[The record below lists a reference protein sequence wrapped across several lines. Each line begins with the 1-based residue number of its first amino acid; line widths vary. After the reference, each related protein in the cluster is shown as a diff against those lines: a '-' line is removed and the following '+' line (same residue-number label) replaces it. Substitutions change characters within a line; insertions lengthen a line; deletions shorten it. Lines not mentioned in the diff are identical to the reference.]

1 MKETNL
7 IRKLNRL
14 NRGAQEA
21 VQNGTVLSELD
32 LYLHVKRPIEDII
45 KKNLNDINALD
56 GGLLMLVGSA
66 GDGKSHIISRLRHEP
81 SFNDFVFL
89 NDATEGCSP
98 EMSAIDTLKYNLS
111 SYSDNLLSKDCNE
124 KTVIAIN
131 QGKLLD
137 LIEDDSFD
145 EQFHQLKNLVEK
157 NFNDGDVGDGKIRII
172 SLALQQ
178 AFELN
183 LSTGA
188 DYPVESSFM
197 LQIMEKITAK
207 SDNNPFYSAYKKDL
221 ENADSHS
228 VDPVLINYELLQC
241 ENIQNSIVKLI
252 IEAIIRFDLTITPRD
267 FLDFIH
273 SILVFP
279 KWRNFREQED
289 IFQALLPTLIF
300 NSSDNKVQKALSMLD
315 PLNASNV
322 EHEKR
327 LSCLNAA
334 SSYKDTSMNL
344 DCVEPSLR
352 KDLEKLLIKCFNQK
366 QSIETSCMIFRI
378 EHLLNYHSE
387 SYPYIDFLNKL
398 VGYYK
403 RDNFTYED
411 LEILVREAIPRHYGS
426 YFSKSDCIP
435 LNIQGRKYKIFASLD
450 FEEPEFYPKFD
461 SNKPHLFDRKIKMI
475 WTFKEENVPLNI
487 DYHLFEHLY
496 ELKCGKLAT
505 TYEGEKNLTFSN
517 FIRKISQY
525 SSADTKVFIMDND
538 NEKTVFSMKKSGL
551 LRME

>member
-7 IRKLNRL
+7 IRALNRL
-14 NRGAQEA
+14 NRGSQGA
-21 VQNGTVLSELD
+21 VQNGTALSDLD
-32 LYLHVKRPIEDII
+32 LYLHVKRPIEDIVR
-45 KKNLNDINALD
+45 KNLNDINSLN
-56 GGLLMLVGSA
+56 GGLLLLVGSA
-66 GDGKSHIISRLRHEP
+66 GDGKSHIISQLRSEP
-81 SFNDFVFL
+81 PFSDFVFL

-98 EMSAIDTLKYNLS
+98 EMSAVETLKYNLS
-111 SYSDNLLSKDCNE
+111 SYSDYFLSKDCND

-137 LIEDDSFD
+137 LIEEDSFN
-145 EQFHQLKNLVEK
+145 EQFHQLKGLIEK

-183 LSTGA
+183 LNTSA

-207 SDNNPFYSAYKKDL
+207 NDSNPFYSAYKKDL
-221 ENADSHS
+221 ENADPHS
-228 VDPVLINYELLQC
+228 IDPILINYELLQC
-241 ENIQNSIVKLI
+241 ENIQKAIVKLI

-273 SILVFP
+273 SVLVFP
-279 KWRNFREQED
+279 KWRNFKEQED
-289 IFQALLPTLIF
+289 VFHALLPTLIF

-327 LSCLNAA
+327 LSRLNAA
-334 SSYKDTSMNL
+334 SSYKDVSMNL
-344 DCVEPSLR
+344 DGVELSL
-352 KDLEKLLIKCFNQK
+352 KNNLEKLLIKCFNQK

-387 SYPYIDFLNKL
+387 SYPYKDFLNKL

-403 RDNFTYED
+403 QDNFTYED
-411 LEILVREAIPRHYGS
+411 LEILVKEAIPRHYGS
-426 YFSKSDCIP
+426 YFSESDCIP

-461 SNKPHLFDRKIKMI
+461 PSKPHLFDRKIKMI
-475 WTFKEENVPLNI
+475 WTFKGEEVPLNI

-525 SSADTKVFIMDND
+525 SSADTKVFIMDNE